1 MSSRDPGPAPAQ
13 LAAEV
18 RNVDKRFGATTA
30 LADVSLT
37 IPQGETHALVGRNGA
52 GKSTLVSILA
62 GLTKPDRGDVRLLGA
77 PAPPLERRDLWGRR
91 VACVF
96 QRSTILPN
104 LSVGENLFVSGTRQW
119 RSGVVSW
126 KTLRTQARRLLDE
139 WGVDVHVDSPASILT
154 PAQRQL
160 VEIARSLRLGTRFVI
175 LDEPTAQLE
184 AGDID
189 QLFQHVRRLH
199 EQGVS
204 VLYISH
210 HLEEI
215 YEICQNVSVLR
226 DGSKVLAAEVG
237 STSRDDLIAAM
248 VGSAEQAPSR
258 RHRDTGPNPDAGP
271 GSTVLTVSG
280 LSVAGACADVNLT
293 VRRGERVGLAGLAGA
308 GTRQVADAVVGM
320 LPGYQG
326 EVRVAGRL
334 VPPGRVDKAL
344 RVGVSHVPEDR
355 HARGLSPNLSVA
367 ENVTL
372 SILQLFSRAG
382 ILNPRR
388 RDQRAS
394 EFISEFGIVTSSPR
408 QLVAYLS
415 GGNQQKVVLARA
427 LATDPAVLVLVK
439 PTAGVDIAAKAAI
452 YDTISA
458 KSDLAVLIVS
468 DELDEL
474 AICDR
479 VLVMV
484 GGAVVAELPKGWRN
498 HQIVALME
506 GVGSHE

>member
-1 MSSRDPGPAPAQ
+1 MSSPAPAE

-18 RNVDKRFGATTA
+18 TGVHKRFGATTA
-30 LADVSLT
+30 LVDASLA
-37 IPQGETHALVGRNGA
+37 ILQGETHALIGRNGA
-52 GKSTLVSILA
+52 GKSTLVGILA
-62 GLTKPDRGDVRLLGA
+62 GLTKPDRGEVRLLGEPA
-77 PAPPLERRDLWGRR
+77 PALERRDLWSAR

-104 LSVGENLFVSGTRQW
+104 LSVGENLFVSGRRQW
-119 RSGVVSW
+119 RRGVVSW
-126 KTLRTQARRLLDE
+126 KTLRTQARQLLDE
-139 WGVDVHVDSPASILT
+139 WGIDVHVDSPASVLT

-189 QLFQHVRRLH
+189 RLFRHVRRLH
-199 EQGVS
+199 DQGVS

-226 DGSKVLAAEVG
+226 DGSNVLAAEVA
-237 STSRDDLIAAM
+237 STCRDDLIAAM
-248 VGSAEQAPSR
+248 VGDVDPAPSPVR
-258 RHRDTGPNPDAGP
+258 RGAGP
-271 GSTVLTVSG
+271 GPDQGEGDAVLSVSG
-280 LSVAGACADVNLT
+280 LTVAGACTDVNLT
-293 VRRGERVGLAGLAGA
+293 VRGGERVGLAGLAGA

-320 LPGYQG
+320 LPHYRG

-344 RVGVSHVPEDR
+344 RAGVSHVPEDR

-372 SILQLFSRAG
+372 SILRLFSRAG
-382 ILNPRR
+382 ILNPKR

-408 QLVAYLS
+408 QLVSQLS

-427 LATDPAVLVLVK
+427 LATSPAVLVLVK
-439 PTAGVDIAAKAAI
+439 PTAGVDIASKAAI
-452 YDTISA
+452 YNTIRA
-458 KSDLAVLIVS
+458 ESDLAVLIVS

-484 GGAVVAELPKGWRN
+484 GGAVAGELAQGWRN

-506 GVGSHE
+506 GVGRHE